1 MFVDK
6 RERGG
11 NVEGSGMG
19 KKTDVYREAGG
30 GDEIKQD
37 SNVLNT

>member
-6 RERGG
+6 RERE
-11 NVEGSGMG
+11 EGTSRGQG
-19 KKTDVYREAGG
+19 WEKTDVYREAGG